1 VLVTTPEGKTLL
13 HMRTWTM
20 APESEEVAKSD
31 AGPKG
36 YRVSSRFDSPADE
49 HYSADG

>member
-1 VLVTTPEGKTLL
+1 VTTPEGKTLL